1 MSEVIETI
9 QQAREDLSRRRVAEL
24 LDPLIQT
31 DQYVGEVVSL
41 SYDEAIIQ
49 VHDHY
54 RHAAGGLP
62 AQCFLVVTRKEPGT
76 NCDWDDEDA
85 CVVLLRVQGPAGLPH
100 DPEAFR
106 IRAEAAQH
114 LSEQRGYWDREQ
126 LDLHT
131 RNLLAFAGLNCR
143 VLGTFYVDRQQDGT
157 LVRRFG
163 ADISNYYAAYA
174 LKVYKPAGR
183 ALEIIANYRDP
194 DRLADHPLRDER
206 VEIGR
211 VRYASTDRR
220 GHGVDTVR
228 ISIAPTDLLRQKT
241 ALFGMTRTGK
251 SNTTKIMAKSVF
263 ELRYRNPEY
272 GRIGQLIFDYNGE
285 YANENVQDRGALKNV
300 WRLNPAGVPDDVV
313 TYGTEPHPNDPCRR
327 LMKINF
333 YLDDMLPLGKELI
346 DDLLEDEEVRYVEA
360 FRRVSLEPPLEGADQ
375 STETRYRRRCLAYRA
390 LLARA
395 RFEPPNSF
403 RYPRGR
409 NLFRRELLDAMRN
422 SRHQLRNDFANA
434 AEVLGRLSASEQVSW
449 DQLANALA
457 ILYSFI
463 TTRDTGWQDFN
474 TWYMNNSSSGS
485 SWADEAFLGI
495 IGMLAQRNGPVL
507 IGRALNEHTGTVDR
521 DFAELICEDLHR
533 GRLVIVD
540 QSLGSPELNRKNA
553 DRVMDRIFRTH
564 QRIFSNG
571 ETPPDLIVYIEE
583 AHNLL
588 PGGTDFDP
596 DDPRSIWP
604 RVAKEG
610 AKLHIGLVYAT
621 QEVSSIHK
629 SVLKN
634 TANWFIGHLNN
645 TDETREL
652 IKFYDFA
659 DYQSSILRGQDP
671 GFIRVKTLSNP
682 YVIPAQIDRF
692 YIETGRTAEEEAQEE
707 SGNTGEVER
716 GEP

>member
-1 MSEVIETI
+1 MQTI
-9 QQAREDLSRRRVAEL
+9 QEAREELSRKRVAEL
-24 LDPLIQT
+24 LDSLIQT
-31 DQYVGEVVSL
+31 DRYVGEVISL

-54 RHAAGGLP
+54 RHVVGGLP
-62 AQCFLVVTRKEPGT
+62 AQCFLIATRKWPGP

-85 CVVLLRVQGPAGLPH
+85 CVILLRVQGPAALPH
-100 DPEAFR
+100 DAEAFR
-106 IRAEAAQH
+106 IRAEAAQN
-114 LSEQRGYWDREQ
+114 LSEQHGYWDRDQ

-131 RNLLAFAGLNCR
+131 RNLLSFAGLKCR
-143 VLGTFYVDRQQDGT
+143 VLGTFYVDRQEDGT

-174 LKVYKPAGR
+174 LKVYKPSGK

-194 DRLADHPLRDER
+194 DRLADHPLKNER

-211 VRYASTDRR
+211 VRYASTDRK

-251 SNTTKIMAKSVF
+251 SNTTKIIAKTLF
-263 ELRYRNPEY
+263 ELRYRNPEH

-300 WRLNPAGVPDDVV
+300 WRLHSAGVPHDVV
-313 TYGTEPHPNDPCRR
+313 TYGTEPHPNDPDRR
-327 LMKINF
+327 LMKVNF
-333 YLDDMLPLGKELI
+333 YLNEMLPLGKRLI
-346 DDLLEDEEVRYVEA
+346 DDLLANEKVRYVEA
-360 FRRVSLEPPLEGADQ
+360 FRRVSVDAPLEGADQ
-375 STETRYRRRCLAYRA
+375 STITRHRRRCLAYRA
-390 LLARA
+390 LLSKAG
-395 RFEPPNSF
+395 FEPPEIF
-403 RYPRGR
+403 KYPRGER
-409 NLFRRELLDAMRN
+409 LFNRELIEAMRN
-422 SRHQLRNDFANA
+422 SKHTQAHQFADA
-434 AEVLGRLSASEQVSW
+434 AQVLERVSAGQRMSW
-449 DQLANALA
+449 DQLAHALA
-457 ILYSFI
+457 VLYSFI
-463 TTRDTGWQDFN
+463 TMSDTGYEEFN
-474 TWYMNNSSSGS
+474 RQYMSQSSSGS
-485 SWADEAFLGI
+485 SWADEDFLGI

-507 IGRALNEHTGTVDR
+507 VKRALNQHTSTVNR
-521 DFAELICEDLHR
+521 DFADMICEDLHK

-540 QSLGSPELNRKNA
+540 QSLGNTELNRLNA
-553 DRVMDRIFRTH
+553 DRVMEHIFRTH
-564 QRIFSNG
+564 QRVFSG
-571 ETPPDLIVYIEE
+571 GQIPPDIIVYVEE

-588 PGGTDFDP
+588 PSGTDFDP
-596 DDPRSIWP
+596 DDSRSIWP

-621 QEVSSIHK
+621 QEVSSIHR

-652 IKFYDFA
+652 VKFYDFA

-682 YVIPAQIDRF
+682 YVVPAQIDRF
-692 YIETGRTAEEEAQEE
+692 YVETVSTAAKETGGGADSVQEAERSE
-707 SGNTGEVER
+707 S
-716 GEP
+716 